1 MALTNAERQ
10 ARFQKRLREKAR
22 GVDLPQ
28 RVREMMDGAVAAV
41 WSIINRPSDDGRE
54 WAEAYDFADLED
66 YRVYWARQ
74 ARETGLAELRQ
85 YLASY
90 VEDANEAER
99 QVIVRAIEVI
109 DAAMFSHIHVPKEP
123 QRSRRR

>member
-74 ARETGLAELRQ
+74 ARSYCAGDRGDRRGDVLAHPRSQRAPTVASAIGLPATISL
-85 YLASY
+85 L
-90 VEDANEAER
+90 
-99 QVIVRAIEVI
+99 
-109 DAAMFSHIHVPKEP
+109 
-123 QRSRRR
+123 